1 MSRTTIATMS
11 TLWNL
16 GCSHVFFS
24 ASLFLCLASFCAYRL
39 HEIGPWCVV
48 IRESSQLT
56 LCLRQTTT
64 ALAICPMDN
73 QWSNSW
79 SMSAWRN
86 WSQCLPLCNTTTN
99 THQLLVPNLVNRLP
113 HFFSAWTFATM
124 RKSFLKYKF
133 HVVRTPS
140 FLATASYFS
149 IMHYKLINFGSIP
162 FIL

>member
-1 MSRTTIATMS
+1 MGNPLCNQITHGPNSIVSGKYGSACFFAKQKKWVGQQLQQCQLCGILAVHMF
-11 TLWNL
+11 
-16 GCSHVFFS
+16 FFS

-39 HEIGPWCVV
+39 HEIGPWWVV
-48 IRESSQLT
+48 TREFSQLT

-99 THQLLVPNLVNRLP
+99 THQLLVPNLVNRIS

-124 RKSFLKYKF
+124 LK
-133 HVVRTPS
+133 
-140 FLATASYFS
+140 
-149 IMHYKLINFGSIP
+149 
-162 FIL
+162 